1 MFKSILQPGI
11 NFVGRLNLSKKFFL
25 IFVLYLFPVG
35 YVAYYAMSK
44 HMTAINATENEVQ
57 HLKLL
62 KKFKP
67 VFINMAKSR
76 GLTNAYLNGN
86 ESAKPQIDKFRSIVD
101 SQFQSIQTDKAFNKL
116 GGNITSRFR
125 DVASKWETL
134 KVNAFNLQAEES
146 FAQHSNLIAE
156 ILGVLS
162 AIKEQSNLMTDPQP
176 ETAFLIKSFVEELPK
191 LAETTGKTR
200 GMGAGIAAK
209 GSFTSDSFIALSNYH
224 AQLSNIIDSINHS
237 MNGAMSLS
245 GKMKSIS
252 PHFSQFNDTANGFLK
267 LTKDSMLDPDKIQ
280 VDSSA
285 YFAEGTKVIESALA
299 LYEKTYET
307 IQSSL
312 VERKEAI
319 YGEIWL
325 NLLSSIG
332 LIIAALY
339 LFASFS
345 SSLLDSI
352 NRIKDCVNEVAH
364 GDLTV
369 KADVQSSDEMSKIG
383 QDVNQ
388 MISNTKS
395 LVTKVFAA
403 TNDLVGTAETNNASA
418 EMTNQKINQQNVEV
432 EQVATAMNEM
442 SATVQEVANN
452 AEESAAST
460 GNADKLSKEGFDTV
474 QKTINSISSLANEL
488 EGASQF
494 IGELQENAQ
503 GIGSVLDVI
512 QGIADQTNLLA
523 LNAAIEAARAG
534 ESGRGFAVVADEV
547 RTLASKTQES
557 TEEIRQ
563 MIDKLQ
569 SSANKSVSS
578 MSKGVEMS
586 QESVEDAQSAGQA
599 LNQITDSVGHISA
612 MGEQIASAATQQSS
626 VAEEINRSVL
636 SVKNI
641 SQDTMNAAND
651 AARNSLFLREVATNL
666 QQLVSQFKV

>member
-1 MFKSILQPGI
+1 
-11 NFVGRLNLSKKFFL
+11 
-25 IFVLYLFPVG
+25 
-35 YVAYYAMSK
+35 
-44 HMTAINATENEVQ
+44 
-57 HLKLL
+57 
-62 KKFKP
+62 
-67 VFINMAKSR
+67 MAKSR
-76 GLTNAYLNGN
+76 GLTNALLNGN
-86 ESAKPQIDKFRSIVD
+86 QQVKSRIEEHRTIVD
-101 SQFQSIQTDKAFNKL
+101 QQLASIQTDKSY
-116 GGNITSRFR
+116 TSLPPHIVSRLR
-125 DVASKWETL
+125 DVASKWEIL
-134 KVNAFNLQAEES
+134 KNGASELAPEASFSQHSALISEVLEILQA
-146 FAQHSNLIAE
+146 IR
-156 ILGVLS
+156 
-162 AIKEQSNLMTDPQP
+162 EQSNLMTDPDAA
-176 ETAFLIKSFVEELPK
+176 TAFLIESYVKELPL

-224 AQLSNIIDSINHS
+224 KQLEGIIESTSHS
-237 MNGAMSLS
+237 MNGALSLS
-245 GKMKSIS
+245 EKMQTIQ
-252 PHFSQFNDTANGFLK
+252 PLFNKLNDATSNFLNV
-267 LTKDSMLDPDKIQ
+267 TSNSMLEPDNIE
-280 VDSSA
+280 VSSSD
-285 YFAEGTKVIESALA
+285 YFSKGTSVIESSMQ
-299 LYEKTYET
+299 LYDKTYAT
-307 IQSSL
+307 ILESL
-312 VERKEAI
+312 EERKRDT
-319 YGEIWL
+319 YNEIWL
-325 NLLSSIG
+325 NLLSSVG
-332 LIIAALY
+332 LILTAIY
-339 LFASFS
+339 LFACFS
-345 SSLLDSI
+345 TNLLDSI

-369 KADVQSSDEMSKIG
+369 TTDIKSRDEMAKIG
-383 QDVNQ
+383 NDINQ
-388 MISNTKS
+388 MVSNTKS
-395 LVTKVFAA
+395 LVTKVHAA

-418 EMTNQKINQQNVEV
+418 DITNQKINQQNIEV

-474 QKTINSISSLANEL
+474 QKTIHSISSLADEL
-488 EGASQF
+488 EGAAQF

-586 QESVEDAQSAGQA
+586 QESVEDAQSAGEA

-641 SQDTMNAAND
+641 SEDTMNAANE
-651 AARNSLFLREVATNL
+651 AAKNSSFLREVATNL
-666 QQLVSQFKV
+666 QQLLAQFKV